1 MESNETTPLRGPMHD
16 FVSLQANPSDEVT
29 RNDILITADSASTE
43 MEGFA
48 NARPDVTG
56 AAIKACKKW
65 LLHPY
70 SGALIMLG
78 WLNYYEDKK
87 SWCAKLQQS
96 FVIMAYLCIIMTT
109 FILQFLVCFQREILY
124 LNKEVCVSNES
135 IDVDRVC
142 CHNHIV
148 TAFIVPDFLI
158 LTSYLFG
165 IYLFSHAETEYLSKL
180 AEVFT
185 KTAHATEGKYPKKLI
200 ATIGAYFLAGIA
212 WIICSLALRLLYLVA
227 FKYWDSDMVV
237 YWNANL
243 NIAGSTKHTLIALS
257 IVGFIFMDLVYVA
270 SIINY
275 AIQSELNVYLLKAI
289 SRSVNNKIYSDV
301 DESCKEVDTAEY
313 NLQVLNGK
321 TATGASLVIF
331 NLSIS
336 TIVAFQQLEQFSNSN
351 GLHPLPHQMLG
362 LIVASLNAL
371 LWIAMIVIAFVQAS
385 RVTGAGLELK
395 RSAVSRR
402 SRRFQ
407 YTASQQSDLD
417 SFVLYTQAVKLRAKL
432 FGVPVVP
439 WVMHAAVTVLCFVL
453 IIVMRM
459 DIYNP
464 FPNV

>member
-1 MESNETTPLRGPMHD
+1 MQRQSTCQSSLKRFLLRP
-16 FVSLQANPSDEVT
+16 
-29 RNDILITADSASTE
+29 
-43 MEGFA
+43 
-48 NARPDVTG
+48 
-56 AAIKACKKW
+56 
-65 LLHPY
+65 
-70 SGALIMLG
+70 
-78 WLNYYEDKK
+78 
-87 SWCAKLQQS
+87 
-96 FVIMAYLCIIMTT
+96 
-109 FILQFLVCFQREILY
+109 
-124 LNKEVCVSNES
+124 
-135 IDVDRVC
+135 
-142 CHNHIV
+142 
-148 TAFIVPDFLI
+148 
-158 LTSYLFG
+158 
-165 IYLFSHAETEYLSKL
+165 
-180 AEVFT
+180 
-185 KTAHATEGKYPKKLI
+185 AHATEGKYPKKLI

-321 TATGASLVIF
+321 TATGDITGDF
-331 NLSIS
+331 QFEHFYHCCFS
-336 TIVAFQQLEQFSNSN
+336 T
-351 GLHPLPHQMLG
+351 MLG